1 MAEQGA
7 SCLRFAPSGFFFFPF
22 YFILSKKGRLCMN
35 TSHRTWIT
43 RNLDDFQNSKI
54 KAVTPQKF
62 LEIIG
67 TFGSD
72 GKEQGDSSYDSAI

>member
-1 MAEQGA
+1 
-7 SCLRFAPSGFFFFPF
+7 
-22 YFILSKKGRLCMN
+22 MN